1 MNQPANILFVED
13 DPILRPMYADR
24 IREEGYQVDDVV
36 TGEEAQKKLEE
47 QKYDLVLLD
56 VMLPKMS
63 GLDVLQWARERAET
77 KELPILLLSALET
90 DEDKTRGREL
100 GATAYIAKAEST
112 PKTVVEDIKRYL
124 NPK

>member
-1 MNQPANILFVED
+1 MNQPAKILFVED

-24 IREEGYQVDDVV
+24 IREEGYQVDDVI
-36 TGEEAQKKLEE
+36 TGEQAQQKLE
-47 QKYDLVLLD
+47 QNKYDLVLLD

-63 GLDVLQWARERAET
+63 GLDVLQWARGRAET
-77 KELPILLLSALET
+77 KDLPIVLLSALET